1 MEKRKKLGKSLA
13 MAGVPLISIADR
25 RAVQRLNLFI
35 LGKSSIALII
45 EKRKSLSE
53 RERQRLRRFIQ
64 RQAQ

>member
-1 MEKRKKLGKSLA
+1 

-25 RAVQRLNLFI
+25 RAVQKLNLFI
-35 LGKSSIALII
+35 LGKTSIALII